1 MGCCIP
7 RKKCI
12 TFVTANKKST
22 HTKTTKYEKLNESI
36 YLNKSLA
43 CLELQKY
50 YLPIP
55 IENLRENPSINKNIY
70 SPIQSQ
76 ITKKDKNKIKIKQT
90 MNKLKNLSLKE
101 VYNCQKYF
109 ISNKNNIKLN

>member
-1 MGCCIP
+1 M
-7 RKKCI
+7 
-12 TFVTANKKST
+12 NKKST
-22 HTKTTKYEKLNESI
+22 QIKTTQYEKNNKLL

-50 YLPIP
+50 YLPIS
-55 IENLRENPSINKNIY
+55 IENLRESPSLNKNIY

-76 ITKKDKNKIKIKQT
+76 ITKKDKNKIKQT

-109 ISNKNNIKLN
+109 ISNKNNNKIN